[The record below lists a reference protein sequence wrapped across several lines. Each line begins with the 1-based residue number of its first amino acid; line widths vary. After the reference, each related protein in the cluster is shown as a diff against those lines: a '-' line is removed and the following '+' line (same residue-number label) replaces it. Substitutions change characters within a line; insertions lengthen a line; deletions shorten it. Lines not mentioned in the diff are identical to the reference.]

1 MKRTKP
7 VPFWQTRTLEELA
20 AEQGVAEVED
30 LDEIAA
36 LWPAKDDPDALL
48 AYLLSE
54 RAARRKAAAKSK

>member
-7 VPFWQTRTLEELA
+7 IPFWQARTLEELA
-20 AEQGVAEVED
+20 AEQGVTEVED
-30 LDEIAA
+30 LDEVAA

-54 RAARRKAAAKSK
+54 RAARRLDATKSN